1 MTKGA
6 SKSIK
11 KKNKLYRKYLSDPRE
26 INVKVCKKYKKR
38 LDHIIRLSEKNYH
51 EQELISMNMIRK

>member
-11 KKNKLYRKYLSDPRE
+11 KKNKLHRKYLSDPSE

-51 EQELISMNMIRK
+51 EQELINMNMIRK